1 MLHSTTDV
9 GTNTFAHL
17 SMKALVYAL
26 NLKLQVRATQS
37 LKLCYASCHAK
48 LFDKAKARHQN
59 RLDSVARS
67 VKKSAIKPK
76 IKHLGVAQ
84 LGARYLGVVEAASSS
99 LVTQTS

>member
-37 LKLCYASCHAK
+37 LKLCYASCPAK

-67 VKKSAIKPK
+67 GLKLCDKAKNKVSGCGAAGSALPWGNYDRK
-76 IKHLGVAQ
+76 VN
-84 LGARYLGVVEAASSS
+84 S
-99 LVTQTS
+99 